1 MVSVDFKQVEPL
13 IKELSPPEEVKKATG
28 APQKARLAAV
38 ASATGQQRT
47 KLREPE
53 YRLESSVRN
62 FLD

>member
-1 MVSVDFKQVEPL
+1 MASVDFKQVEPL

-38 ASATGQQRT
+38 ASATGQT

-53 YRLESSVRN
+53 DRLESSVRN